1 MTDDPQRWARRAA
14 RIVTYADSEERLR
27 TDLGNRPPSQIPS
40 VEEILVGYPWVHG
53 NLDRDIEAWSTA
65 VGERLAPAL
74 PEDLMQALAA
84 FRTDAEISTGLVL
97 ESLALRHADAGC
109 RPPHSSF
116 DTLDALREI
125 ADRMTLYLAEMG
137 DPGAVARAVALC
149 IETLHAYATV
159 AGSDPCP
166 VREIGVTLTAY
177 ASRIPREPGAIAD
190 TENDVDPSWVSERR
204 VQRVSARTLLETL
217 ASTVAAPELMTPVR
231 PAPAKAA
238 GLDMSWLADVEQA
251 AAAPSILVLPAAADG
266 KKPKGQAGT
275 IAGRRLP
282 CAPMPDL
289 QDLGQRLV
297 ERTPWAEAAV
307 SRIVGLM
314 MGRPYAAVPNILL
327 VGPPGGGKTSLARD
341 LVAAMG
347 VPSIVYACASA
358 SDSSFGGTAA
368 QWSTARPSVMAQL
381 PITSGS
387 ATGVV
392 ILDELE
398 KSPAA
403 GGHNGSLREVL
414 LGLAEPSTR
423 RAYWDIG
430 LETAVDLSGISLVA
444 TANDVLSL
452 RGPLLDRFVTID
464 VGTPRR
470 RDLPVLVRGILD
482 DLRADVA
489 DARWIPD
496 LDGTEIDALAGA
508 WRGGSI
514 RPLRRAVERIVAL
527 RSSPRLAH

>member
-1 MTDDPQRWARRAA
+1 MPKSHPTRSAVVAAVRALLRDPSKACGPRDPVLPITLTERCRGGEMARWDA
-14 RIVTYADSEERLR
+14 RID
-27 TDLGNRPPSQIPS
+27 
-40 VEEILVGYPWVHG
+40 
-53 NLDRDIEAWSTA
+53 
-65 VGERLAPAL
+65 
-74 PEDLMQALAA
+74 
-84 FRTDAEISTGLVL
+84 
-97 ESLALRHADAGC
+97 LALTLGALDVLADAG
-109 RPPHSSF
+109 
-116 DTLDALREI
+116 L
-125 ADRMTLYLAEMG
+125 
-137 DPGAVARAVALC
+137 
-149 IETLHAYATV
+149 
-159 AGSDPCP
+159 
-166 VREIGVTLTAY
+166 
-177 ASRIPREPGAIAD
+177 PR
-190 TENDVDPSWVSERR
+190 
-204 VQRVSARTLLETL
+204 TL
-217 ASTVAAPELMTPVR
+217 ASARNAAANDPSAATVKKVRLLLFRAVDTDKLGDADCKACIDLATSLIFHEAAFGCSIAGGCASSMCLAQSVRDLREDRPGEAWLAMRAAMRYAENAREDLTRYPYIPEPLFADFGSYDLMVDRIGIMAALVVSAEHAEAVSYDDVLRGGAGASAPEWAEDTDLSRIRLPE
-231 PAPAKAA
+231 P
-238 GLDMSWLADVEQA
+238 
-251 AAAPSILVLPAAADG
+251 APSILVLPAAADG

-282 CAPMPDL
+282 CVPMPDL
-289 QDLGQRLV
+289 QDLGRRLV
-297 ERTPWAEAAV
+297 ERTPWAEAAIA
-307 SRIVGLM
+307 RIVGM
-314 MGRPYAAVPNILL
+314 MLGRPYAAAPNILL

-368 QWSTARPSVMAQL
+368 QWSTSRPSVMAQL

-387 ATGVV
+387 GNGVV
-392 ILDELE
+392 ILDEIE
-398 KSPAA
+398 KSPAT

-423 RAYWDIG
+423 RQYWDIG
-430 LETAVDLSGISLVA
+430 LETTVDLSGISLVA
-444 TANDVLSL
+444 TANDTLSL
-452 RGPLLDRFVTID
+452 RGPLLDRFVVVE

-496 LDGTEIDALAGA
+496 LDGVEIDALAGA

>member
-1 MTDDPQRWARRAA
+1 MTDDPTRWARRAA
-14 RIVTYADSEERLR
+14 RIATYADSEERLR
-27 TDLGNRPPSQIPS
+27 TDLYGRAPSQIPS
-40 VEEILVGYPWVHG
+40 IEDILVGFPWAYG
-53 NLDRDIEAWSTA
+53 NVDRDIAAWSTA
-65 VGERLAPAL
+65 VGERLSPEL
-74 PEDLMQALAA
+74 PGDVLQALAA
-84 FRTDAEISTGLVL
+84 FRANPEIGTALAL
-97 ESLALRHADAGC
+97 ETLALRHADAGC
-109 RPPHSSF
+109 RPPHTSF
-116 DTLDALREI
+116 DLLDTLREI
-125 ADRMTLYLAEMG
+125 ADRATLYLAEMG
-137 DPGAVARAVALC
+137 DPGATARAVALC
-149 IETLHAYATV
+149 VETLHSYATV

-166 VREIGVTLTAY
+166 VREIGVTLMSL
-177 ASRIPREPGAIAD
+177 ASRIAREPGAIAE
-190 TENDVDPSWVSERR
+190 TESDVDARFIMERR
-204 VQRVSARTLLETL
+204 AQRVSAKTLLEML
-217 ASTVAAPELMTPVR
+217 AMTIVAPEPMSPERQTP
-231 PAPAKAA
+231 KAA
-238 GLDMSWLADVEQA
+238 GMDMSWLADLPGQSEP
-251 AAAPSILVLPAAADG
+251 APSILVLPAGPDG
-266 KKPKGQAGT
+266 KKAKGQAGT
-275 IAGRRLP
+275 ISGRRLP
-282 CAPMPDL
+282 CVPMPDL

-314 MGRPYAAVPNILL
+314 MGRPYAAMPNILL

-341 LVAAMG
+341 LVSELG
-347 VPSIVYACASA
+347 VPSIIYACASA

-381 PITSGS
+381 CITSGS
-387 ATGVV
+387 GNGIVV
-392 ILDELE
+392 LDEID
-398 KSPAA
+398 KASAT

-444 TANDVLSL
+444 TANGTESL
-452 RGPLLDRFVTID
+452 RGPLLDRFVVVD

-496 LDGTEIDALAGA
+496 LDGAEIDALAGA